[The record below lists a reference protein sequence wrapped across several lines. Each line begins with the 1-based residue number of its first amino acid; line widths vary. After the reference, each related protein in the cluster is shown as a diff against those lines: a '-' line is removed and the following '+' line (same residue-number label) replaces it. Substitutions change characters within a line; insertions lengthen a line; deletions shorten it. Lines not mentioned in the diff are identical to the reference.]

1 MTVPTDSFHAT
12 YRGICTNDNDP
23 EGLGRIKAICPQVFG
38 NGTTET
44 AWAWPQ
50 FAPGSSPLTPS
61 PGQGVWLSFEGGDP
75 DYPIW
80 QGVWVTHGSPPGSG
94 ATGATGASGTPGS
107 PGATGPEGSSGGQG
121 ATGTAGGQGGTGATG
136 TTGGQGGTG
145 ATGTTGGQGG
155 TGATGTTGGTGATGV
170 GATGATGPTGATGA
184 PGQAAQY
191 LIAHGSKAV
200 SANGNYVPALAGSDY
215 TVDSHL
221 GTWNTGTNGFE
232 VPNAGTYLVIAS
244 NGGGATAYM
253 QVYVTKNGV
262 AQNPGQLSYTSTFNE
277 VTTSAIVV
285 CASGDYIGQT
295 IQDGASETA
304 SLFLQIVEVDQV
316 GPTGGTGATGATG
329 PGSSLT
335 VSAESSN
342 FNAATGHMYLCT
354 GAITAT
360 LPTHSAGQII
370 GLTSVNGTGASPLTV
385 SCATNG
391 GDILGEGMPASTQT
405 VPLGSPGASITL
417 EDDGTN
423 WNIIAGT
430 IDTGWIATGQG
441 SGWNATACYWRQIGS
456 QVSIA
461 GSRVTTSGFNNTAC
475 FAAPSGW
482 TGGPPAPGTPEN
494 GVSVSRWVIATQGG
508 TYPGSLYYSTNWLI
522 YFGGDTTYEFYIGGV
537 VYHVN

>member
-94 ATGATGASGTPGS
+94 ATGATGATGASGTPGS
-107 PGATGPEGSSGGQG
+107 PGATGPEGSSGGQGATG

-145 ATGTTGGQGG
+145 ATGTIGG
-155 TGATGTTGGTGATGV
+155 TGATGA

-184 PGQAAQY
+184 
-191 LIAHGSKAV
+191 
-200 SANGNYVPALAGSDY
+200 
-215 TVDSHL
+215 
-221 GTWNTGTNGFE
+221 
-232 VPNAGTYLVIAS
+232 
-244 NGGGATAYM
+244 
-253 QVYVTKNGV
+253 
-262 AQNPGQLSYTSTFNE
+262 
-277 VTTSAIVV
+277 
-285 CASGDYIGQT
+285 
-295 IQDGASETA
+295 
-304 SLFLQIVEVDQV
+304 
-316 GPTGGTGATGATG
+316 TGA
-329 PGSSLT
+329 GSSLT

-461 GSRVTTSGFNNTAC
+461 GSRVTSSGFNNTAC

-522 YFGGDTTYEFYIGGV
+522 YFGGDTSYEFYIGGV